1 MHCIITAMLSLKYSP
16 TTTPWTNQ
24 SLCERCVESF
34 YIVQCSFSTFGS
46 SCSCVNSFLRVN
58 VHCIGAYSDLY
69 TLNIGFYFTQDYAY
83 RDIDGDYQ
91 IQGRKDDIIR
101 VKGVWL
107 QVPEIESNI
116 VSDLSYIFLW

>member
-1 MHCIITAMLSLKYSP
+1 MCTLLS
-16 TTTPWTNQ
+16 
-24 SLCERCVESF
+24 
-34 YIVQCSFSTFGS
+34 
-46 SCSCVNSFLRVN
+46 
-58 VHCIGAYSDLY
+58 
-69 TLNIGFYFTQDYAY
+69 TLSIGFYFTQDYAY

-116 VSDLSYIFLW
+116 VSNLSHIYVYVAHDLCVLLLHVG

>member
-1 MHCIITAMLSLKYSP
+1 MVRPRYRSMIIFV
-16 TTTPWTNQ
+16 
-24 SLCERCVESF
+24 LCVL
-34 YIVQCSFSTFGS
+34 VDGS
-46 SCSCVNSFLRVN
+46 SSCYVRM
-58 VHCIGAYSDLY
+58 C
-69 TLNIGFYFTQDYAY
+69 TLIFTLSIGFYFTQDYAY

-116 VSDLSYIFLW
+116 VRRY

>member
-1 MHCIITAMLSLKYSP
+1 MITLAS
-16 TTTPWTNQ
+16 
-24 SLCERCVESF
+24 V
-34 YIVQCSFSTFGS
+34 
-46 SCSCVNSFLRVN
+46 
-58 VHCIGAYSDLY
+58 LY
-69 TLNIGFYFTQDYAY
+69 TLIFIYIICNSPSGLFFTQDYAY

-116 VSDLSYIFLW
+116 VRILYISRLHNFMFRSSEKSYKICHCLCYTG

>member
-1 MHCIITAMLSLKYSP
+1 MHILI
-16 TTTPWTNQ
+16 
-24 SLCERCVESF
+24 
-34 YIVQCSFSTFGS
+34 ST
-46 SCSCVNSFLRVN
+46 LP
-58 VHCIGAYSDLY
+58 
-69 TLNIGFYFTQDYAY
+69 IGFYFTQDYAY

-116 VSDLSYIFLW
+116 VSTCIYNVSHTCMKHCST

>member
-1 MHCIITAMLSLKYSP
+1 MSQMYVHVQFSL
-16 TTTPWTNQ
+16 
-24 SLCERCVESF
+24 
-34 YIVQCSFSTFGS
+34 FS
-46 SCSCVNSFLRVN
+46 
-58 VHCIGAYSDLY
+58 
-69 TLNIGFYFTQDYAY
+69 GFFFTQDYAY

-116 VSDLSYIFLW
+116 VSNLQAA

>member
-1 MHCIITAMLSLKYSP
+1 MSPALYSL
-16 TTTPWTNQ
+16 TNVWT
-24 SLCERCVESF
+24 C
-34 YIVQCSFSTFGS
+34 
-46 SCSCVNSFLRVN
+46 
-58 VHCIGAYSDLY
+58 A
-69 TLNIGFYFTQDYAY
+69 GFFFTQDYAY

-116 VSDLSYIFLW
+116 VSNLQAA

>member
-1 MHCIITAMLSLKYSP
+1 MISLMYMYNIYK
-16 TTTPWTNQ
+16 
-24 SLCERCVESF
+24 
-34 YIVQCSFSTFGS
+34 SFSGLF
-46 SCSCVNSFLRVN
+46 
-58 VHCIGAYSDLY
+58 
-69 TLNIGFYFTQDYAY
+69 FTQDYAY

-116 VSDLSYIFLW
+116 VRILYNKQTT